1 MANKAI
7 DNNRLHVY
15 SQIFDNNRR
24 ETAEGTTQVLSRLYR
39 KRILLIDGQEMMRQ
53 QLRQSMNSVGCK
65 RVLAV
70 ANIQLALEAIATETF
85 DLILCDY
92 YLGENTNGQ
101 QFLEYIRTRD
111 LISRN
116 TLFIMITSEQAYEK
130 VMLVAECTPDDYL
143 LKPFTPAQLNARVDR
158 LMMRN
163 EELESVNRATDLKR
177 WDLVIAECDRLL
189 NAHSKYTFDILKIK
203 GSAILKTG
211 RAADAH
217 QFYEMVLLQRSL
229 PWAKVGLAQAL
240 EAEGDIDRAIALLRE
255 TISESPMVLPA
266 YDLLAKLLARSNK
279 HNEALEMLQKAGEIS
294 PGTMSRL
301 RTITSLAIGLGR
313 NDVAEQVMGKA
324 LDVNKYSPVRDVSDY
339 TMLSRSLV
347 NQNKSDA
354 ALGVVKQARR
364 SFADAASDRVLSASE
379 CLAYQRAGDTT
390 KATEALTK
398 ATAGDMT
405 GISSDVAMALAD
417 ACITLGRES
426 DAHNL
431 IKQAIQNNP
440 DDGNLMQKVLAVLG
454 GEGKE
459 EQAAAI
465 IHSSRREIIQ
475 LNNEGVRKA
484 DEGLFDEA
492 VTLLSAAA
500 DRLPN
505 NLQIVG
511 NAALALAQHM
521 VRHGVDSERLKHC
534 LRYRQS
540 LADQSS
546 GDPKLKQ
553 IDTHLQKLKR

>member
-7 DNNRLHVY
+7 DNNRIHVY

-70 ANIQLALEAIATETF
+70 ANIQFALEAIATETF

-189 NAHSKYTFDILKIK
+189 NTHSKYTFDILKIK

-240 EAEGDIDRAIALLRE
+240 EGEGDIDRAIALLRE

-279 HNEALEMLQKAGEIS
+279 HNEAMEILQKAGEIS

-354 ALGVVKQARR
+354 ALGIVKQARR

-379 CLAYQRAGDTT
+379 CLAYQRAGDTA

-521 VRHGVDSERLKHC
+521 VRHGVDSERLRHC

>member
-1 MANKAI
+1 
-7 DNNRLHVY
+7 
-15 SQIFDNNRR
+15 
-24 ETAEGTTQVLSRLYR
+24 
-39 KRILLIDGQEMMRQ
+39 
-53 QLRQSMNSVGCK
+53 
-65 RVLAV
+65 
-70 ANIQLALEAIATETF
+70 
-85 DLILCDY
+85 
-92 YLGENTNGQ
+92 
-101 QFLEYIRTRD
+101 
-111 LISRN
+111 
-116 TLFIMITSEQAYEK
+116 
-130 VMLVAECTPDDYL
+130 
-143 LKPFTPAQLNARVDR
+143 
-158 LMMRN
+158 
-163 EELESVNRATDLKR
+163 
-177 WDLVIAECDRLL
+177 
-189 NAHSKYTFDILKIK
+189 
-203 GSAILKTG
+203 
-211 RAADAH
+211 
-217 QFYEMVLLQRSL
+217 
-229 PWAKVGLAQAL
+229 
-240 EAEGDIDRAIALLRE
+240 
-255 TISESPMVLPA
+255 
-266 YDLLAKLLARSNK
+266 
-279 HNEALEMLQKAGEIS
+279 
-294 PGTMSRL
+294 
-301 RTITSLAIGLGR
+301 
-313 NDVAEQVMGKA
+313 AEQVMGKA
-324 LDVNKYSPVRDVSDY
+324 LDVNKYSPVRDVSEY

-354 ALGVVKQARR
+354 ALSVVKQARR

-553 IDTHLQKLKR
+553 IDAHLQKLKR

>member
-1 MANKAI
+1 
-7 DNNRLHVY
+7 
-15 SQIFDNNRR
+15 
-24 ETAEGTTQVLSRLYR
+24 VLSRLYR

-70 ANIQLALEAIATETF
+70 ANIQFALEAIATETF

-189 NAHSKYTFDILKIK
+189 NAHSKYTFEILKIK
-203 GSAILKTG
+203 GSALLKTG

-217 QFYEMVLLQRSL
+217 QFYEMVLLQRPL

-240 EAEGDIDRAIALLRE
+240 EAEGDIDRASALLRE

-279 HNEALEMLQKAGEIS
+279 HNEAMEILQKAGEIS

-553 IDTHLQKLKR
+553 IDAHLQKLKR